1 MLPTLQQVND
11 VKSAFLFSFWTLIY
25 MFSFI
30 FFCIIVILKSVITFG
45 DLFEDRTSVTRY
57 VTSRDMETFFFFLKK
72 DSFEFKI
79 IYARRGITVYEE
91 QQTVKSEKGKN
102 QNSGN
107 STD

>member
-1 MLPTLQQVND
+1 
-11 VKSAFLFSFWTLIY
+11 
-25 MFSFI
+25 
-30 FFCIIVILKSVITFG
+30 
-45 DLFEDRTSVTRY
+45 
-57 VTSRDMETFFFFLKK
+57 METFFFLKK